1 MKISTLLSQNPVN
14 NLVLEQIKF
23 STVKKSLQQTKTLFK
38 LFCSVFCCLTI
49 FVTTI
54 QMTFAQTETDTKEN
68 TAKAPD
74 PVANVA
80 NKESEPAPT
89 ILEAKTE
96 AAKLGEKNKAFMTR
110 YENYA
115 EVLKKLT
122 KLKVEY
128 VNAKPERAVEIDKEY
143 DALMA
148 EGLKTSDAMLD
159 TGLEAYAEAP
169 NRNLFVNNFLFSRL
183 MWEFNRDNFEVSVKI
198 FKAIV
203 NKGIP
208 DDAGILFTYAG
219 LSAIMTCDLDE
230 AAAWLK
236 TAKENKSF
244 EQYIKLLQSERPKNN
259 GEMSHGQMMAM
270 TFIGLSGEITQ
281 IKADWEKEKA
291 IRQAEAKANEDPK
304 TKLPRVELKTSKGKI
319 VIELFENEAP
329 NSVAN
334 FISLVE
340 KKYYNGTKFHRVL
353 PCFMAQ
359 GGDNGM
365 GGPGYQIDDECK
377 KPDARKHFRGSLSMA
392 NAGANTNGSQFFLT
406 FVKTEHLDGRHTVF
420 GRVVEGIEVLAE
432 IQRVDPSDSDT
443 VVGTIDE
450 IVEAKVLNKRDH
462 AYEPVKNSR

>member
-1 MKISTLLSQNPVN
+1 HG
-14 NLVLEQIKF
+14 QIMA
-23 STVKKSLQQTKTLFK
+23 
-38 LFCSVFCCLTI
+38 I
-49 FVTTI
+49 
-54 QMTFAQTETDTKEN
+54 TF
-68 TAKAPD
+68 
-74 PVANVA
+74 
-80 NKESEPAPT
+80 
-89 ILEAKTE
+89 
-96 AAKLGEKNKAFMTR
+96 M
-110 YENYA
+110 
-115 EVLKKLT
+115 
-122 KLKVEY
+122 
-128 VNAKPERAVEIDKEY
+128 
-143 DALMA
+143 
-148 EGLKTSDAMLD
+148 
-159 TGLEAYAEAP
+159 
-169 NRNLFVNNFLFSRL
+169 
-183 MWEFNRDNFEVSVKI
+183 
-198 FKAIV
+198 
-203 NKGIP
+203 
-208 DDAGILFTYAG
+208 G
-219 LSAIMTCDLDE
+219 LS
-230 AAAWLK
+230 
-236 TAKENKSF
+236 
-244 EQYIKLLQSERPKNN
+244 ERIA
-259 GEMSHGQMMAM
+259 EM
-270 TFIGLSGEITQ
+270 
-281 IKADWEKEKA
+281 KADWEKEKV

-420 GRVVEGIEVLAE
+420 GRVVEGIEVLAD
-432 IQRVDPSDSDT
+432 IQRVDPSDADT